1 MKKHF
6 NKELLMNKGH
16 NEDFKNS
23 TKCWTCDNDCIDNDV
38 QITDNCQI
46 TRKYRG
52 SAHRDCDINL
62 KLNYEIRVVFHNLKI
77 MIPISL

>member
-38 QITDNCQI
+38 QITVIVRLLENTEALHI
-46 TRKYRG
+46 ETVI
-52 SAHRDCDINL
+52 SI
-62 KLNYEIRVVFHNLKI
+62 LN
-77 MIPISL
+77 